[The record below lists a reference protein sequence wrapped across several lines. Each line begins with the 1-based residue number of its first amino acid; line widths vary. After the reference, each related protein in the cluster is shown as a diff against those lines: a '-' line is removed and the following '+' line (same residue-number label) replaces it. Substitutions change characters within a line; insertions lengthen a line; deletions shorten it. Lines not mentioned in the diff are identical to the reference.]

1 MNDEYL
7 WDKSGE
13 PDPEIQQLEEVL
25 GSLKY
30 QPRPLEIPRNLV
42 IVQRR
47 QYFPYLAIAASIVF
61 ALLAAGFWLLR
72 VQDQHER
79 PASEAK
85 AERPKPAPANTINR
99 EDDHP
104 ITTNKESVVAVN
116 VPARHKSSSVRKLNT
131 KLTRREREEALA
143 AKQQLLLALRLAS
156 EKLNL
161 AHRKTV
167 NPSAPSQIRNQH
179 KVG

>member
-30 QPRPLEIPRNLV
+30 QARPLEIPRDLV
-42 IVQRR
+42 VVRR
-47 QYFPYLAIAASIVF
+47 RRYLPYLAIAASLVF
-61 ALLAAGFWLLR
+61 VLLAAGFWLLR
-72 VQDQHER
+72 VQDQLEP
-79 PASEAK
+79 PAREASL
-85 AERPKPAPANTINR
+85 EPIPSPTNTINR
-99 EDDHP
+99 QDEQP
-104 ITTNKESVVAVN
+104 AEEKESVAVN
-116 VPARHKSSSVRKLNT
+116 GPARHKPSSRRTTNMKSTR
-131 KLTRREREEALA
+131 LTAHEREEAIA

-161 AHRKTV
+161 AQKKTM
-167 NPSAPSQIRNQH
+167 NPSAPGQIRNQH